1 MVAWGM
7 VNTANAYDFAAV
19 IDAFFAQKK
28 LGGPHAT
35 LVTDIVRKRALELL
49 AAPDVRYMPAFK
61 ILDML
66 GTLVNIG
73 SAVAEASQLRA
84 PEVRALLRESLSD
97 GTGLIRQFMLDAALE
112 RARYEP
118 MMVATTKQSAAETRN
133 HMLERRWAAMRA
145 AHQEWA
151 MLPDSWMDTIDE
163 AVIHAL
169 AAEDFRRFRQGPL
182 LQLFAEML
190 AHARKLH
197 QQGASTASLAEAL
210 SEHGTL
216 WKRYALK
223 TERFRE
229 RSTQA
234 ADIRTLQPQ
243 THRIH

>member
-1 MVAWGM
+1 MLAWAMVS
-7 VNTANAYDFAAV
+7 TASAYDFAAV

-28 LGGPHAT
+28 LGGTHAA
-35 LVTDIVRKRALELL
+35 LITDTIRKRALELL

-61 ILDML
+61 ILDLL

-73 SAVAEASQLRA
+73 AAVAEASQLRA

-118 MMVATTKQSAAETRN
+118 MMITAAKQSAAETRN

-163 AVIHAL
+163 AVVHAL

-190 AHARKLH
+190 AQARKLH
-197 QQGASTASLAEAL
+197 QQGSSVATLASAL
-210 SEHGTL
+210 SEQGTL

-229 RSTQA
+229 RGIPS
-234 ADIRTLQPQ
+234 ADIKTLQPHTQ
-243 THRIH
+243 RIH